1 MKYEEKKQAALA
13 QYRYDAGFSE
23 ADFISGYDA
32 CAREYKVEE
41 LAALVQRWNEL
52 AARIVEVEAE
62 NARLREQLSI
72 ESDIQAM
79 QRSEIEA
86 LQQENLDHVEEN
98 ERLREALKDAE
109 SWMRIKIGLTG
120 KDPMDCN
127 QYRIVLKALEQ

>member
-1 MKYEEKKQAALA
+1 MKYEEKKQAAFA
-13 QYRYDAGFSE
+13 QYR
-23 ADFISGYDA
+23 
-32 CAREYKVEE
+32 
-41 LAALVQRWNEL
+41 LAALVQLWNEL
-52 AARIVEVEAE
+52 AARMAARIVEVEAE